1 MVNRDVVLTKVD
13 HLKRNL
19 ARLKEKQGVDLS
31 RFLADPDLQDIVLM
45 NLQAAIQNCI
55 DIAGHIISDQDWG
68 VAGSL
73 AGLFDLLWE
82 KKVITEET
90 REMMRSMAG
99 FRNLIVHEYAE
110 LDLKKVYEVFTTRL
124 GDFDLFL
131 EEVAAFAKL

>member
-1 MVNRDVVLTKVD
+1 M
-13 HLKRNL
+13 
-19 ARLKEKQGVDLS
+19 
-31 RFLADPDLQDIVLM
+31 
-45 NLQAAIQNCI
+45 
-55 DIAGHIISDQDWG
+55 
-68 VAGSL
+68 
-73 AGLFDLLWE
+73 
-82 KKVITEET
+82 ITEET